1 MNIVVITSSPNE
13 AGTSAL
19 LADEFIRG
27 AREAGHDI
35 FRFDAGKKAVGACL
49 ACQACGC
56 GAEPCVQEDDMQELH
71 PALVA
76 ADAVVF
82 ASPIYYFGMTAQMK
96 LVIDRFYAVNEHLR
110 ARSRKAALLLT
121 AASDNAV
128 VVGPAVNQYECMLG
142 YLGWQDGGRVL
153 ALGCPVRT
161 VIEQSDFPRQAYEL
175 GKSF

>member
-1 MNIVVITSSPNE
+1 MKIVVITSSPNE

-27 AREAGHDI
+27 AQEAGHDV
-35 FRFDAGKKAVGACL
+35 FRFDAGEKAVGACL

-71 PALVA
+71 PELEE

-96 LVIDRFYAVNEHLR
+96 LVIDRFYAVNTHLR
-110 ARSRKAALLLT
+110 ERSRKAALLLT
-121 AASDNAV
+121 CASDNAV
-128 VVGPAVNQYECMLG
+128 VVGPAVSQYECMLG

-153 ALGCPVRT
+153 ALGCPVRAA
-161 VIEQSDFPRQAYEL
+161 IEQSAFPAQAYEL
-175 GKSF
+175 GKGF